1 MAAETQQRMG
11 HNYFDTQNLQS
22 QWGKIKE
29 IYRSRYLLRN
39 LVVRD
44 LKVRYKNSAL
54 GVVWSLLNP
63 LLMMLVYTLLFT
75 KLRPSSADIPYY
87 PVFILVAL
95 VPWQFLSGSLTS
107 GVECITGNAPLIKKV
122 YFPRIILPMATVL
135 SNFVNFLFA
144 FALLILI
151 LLFTRIGLTVH
162 ALWVIPLL
170 VAQIIFMLGLILFLS
185 SLNTFYRDISMIL
198 SVVILAWFFL
208 TPVFY
213 PFEELGTYAEIW
225 GIAFNPA
232 RVMRWVNPM
241 ASIVDGFRTVL
252 WGNVPNTGPAS
263 MDLLAMLRI
272 FATSILVFI
281 FGYAFFLKTEHL
293 FGEKL

>member
-1 MAAETQQRMG
+1 MSAETKQNMA
-11 HNYFDTQNLQS
+11 HEFFDSDNLQS
-22 QWGKIKE
+22 HWGKIKE
-29 IYRSRYLLRN
+29 IYTSRHLLRN

-54 GVVWSLLNP
+54 GIVWSLLHP

-75 KLRPSSADIPYY
+75 KLRPGSKDIPYY

-95 VPWQFLSGSLTS
+95 VPWQFLTGSLS
-107 GVECITGNAPLIKKV
+107 NGVECITGNAPLIKKV
-122 YFPRIILPMATVL
+122 YFPRIILPMSTIL

-144 FALLILI
+144 FGLLVVILFI
-151 LLFTRIGLTVH
+151 ARIGLTIH
-162 ALWVIPLL
+162 AFWVIPLL
-170 VAQIIFMLGLILFLS
+170 IAQVIFMLGLILILS
-185 SLNTFYRDISMIL
+185 SLNTFYRDVSMIL
-198 SVVILAWFFL
+198 SVVLLAWFFL

-213 PFEELGTYAEIW
+213 PFEELGAYAEIW
-225 GIAFNPA
+225 GIGFSPA

-241 ASIVDGFRTVL
+241 ASIVDGYRTVL
-252 WGNVPNTGPAS
+252 WGNVPNAGPAS

-272 FATSILVFI
+272 FATSILVLFL
-281 FGYAFFLKTEHL
+281 GYAFFLKTEHL